1 MTRQEYLDAI
11 RGSLVGMPSAELRDI
26 LSDFE
31 EHFDVG
37 LSQGK
42 TEHEVSAELGDP
54 VIVARTY
61 MDPALVNVGHTSEE
75 NEELP
80 SAAETAAAIKAGQD
94 DLVGPRVFVVLL
106 NLLVAWWVAIA
117 LYAINLAFW
126 FATAALFVGGIL
138 TLVTLITGV
147 QLVSAVLLAGIGLIL
162 VGVAFCIASYFLT
175 KWTIIGTKA
184 YVAWNKNVF
193 NQGF

>member
-11 RGSLVGMPSAELRDI
+11 RGSLVGIPSAELHDI

-42 TEHEVSAELGDP
+42 SEHEVSAELGDP

-61 MDPALVNVGHTSEE
+61 MDPELVTVGHTSEE
-75 NEELP
+75 SEELP
-80 SAAETAAAIKAGQD
+80 SAAATAAAIKAGQE

-106 NLLVAWWVAIA
+106 NLLIAWWVAIA
-117 LYAINLAFW
+117 LYALNLAFW
-126 FATAALFVGGIL
+126 LATASLFVGGIL
-138 TLVTLITGV
+138 TLVTLFTGV
-147 QLVSAVLLAGIGLIL
+147 ELFTAVLLAGIGLIAI
-162 VGVAFCIASYFLT
+162 GVATCIFSYFLT
-175 KWTIIGTKA
+175 KWTIVGTKA
-184 YVAWNKNVF
+184 YIAWNKKVF